1 MNIRLDLEK
10 TRNEKIQMKTGFTVL
25 KYEAQ
30 SNKTQREILMNAIG
44 HLGQS
49 KLASDK
55 EVSEKKRCEELIS
68 KSKLER
74 DDL

>member
-30 SNKTQREILMNAIG
+30 SNKT
-44 HLGQS
+44 
-49 KLASDK
+49 
-55 EVSEKKRCEELIS
+55 
-68 KSKLER
+68 
-74 DDL
+74 